1 MNEGLPLV
9 DPTGGFYFVFLA
21 GQPVFRKY
29 DVKGTLVFERHVEGR
44 ELDDYV
50 SALPS
55 RWPSRRVGDREV
67 PYVAPTVRTAA
78 VSRQGE
84 LWIGLTVPY
93 TYVYDAHGDK
103 SRTVQFTATG
113 VFSPTSMSFTRSGHL
128 LVTPG
133 CYEYDPAAR

>member
-1 MNEGLPLV
+1 MV
-9 DPTGGFYFVFLA
+9 RKDDAKGGH
-21 GQPVFRKY
+21 
-29 DVKGTLVFERHVEGR
+29 VFERHIEGR

-50 SALPS
+50 SALPT
-55 RWPSRRVGDREV
+55 RWPSRRIGDREV

-78 VSRQGE
+78 VSRQGD

-113 VFSPTSMSFTRSGHL
+113 IFSPTSMSFTRNGRL

-133 CYEYDPAAR
+133 CYEYDPAQR